1 MSIKS
6 VMPSNHLIL
15 WRPFLL
21 LPSISPSIRVFS
33 NESVLHIRWPKYWS
47 FSFSQVLSNVCLYF
61 FLLLAA
67 VVSDSCD
74 PMDCRPPGSSVN
86 GILQARILEWVAI
99 SYSRGSSQPRD
110 PTQVSC
116 IAVRVFITWATNL
129 FAHVFHIYVFKV
141 VTSVDSGSHHRVG
154 SLYKLNIFL
163 RPSVSISLWPIQY
176 QFLSNISEMAI
187 GFNYIWNIISKC

>member
-1 MSIKS
+1 M
-6 VMPSNHLIL
+6 N
-15 WRPFLL
+15 R
-21 LPSISPSIRVFS
+21 SPSR
-33 NESVLHIRWPKYWS
+33 LS
-47 FSFSQVLSNVCLYF
+47 FEY
-61 FLLLAA
+61 
-67 VVSDSCD
+67 
-74 PMDCRPPGSSVN
+74 PGSA
-86 GILQARILEWVAI
+86 GAGPRQAAI

-154 SLYKLNIFL
+154 SLHKLNIFL
-163 RPSVSISLWPIQY
+163 RPSISISLWPIQY

-187 GFNYIWNIISKC
+187 GFNYIWNIISVSCSVVPDSLRPHRLQPTRLLCPWDFPSKDTGVGCHFFSRGSSQPRDRTQVSRTAGIFFTNWATREVIYGT